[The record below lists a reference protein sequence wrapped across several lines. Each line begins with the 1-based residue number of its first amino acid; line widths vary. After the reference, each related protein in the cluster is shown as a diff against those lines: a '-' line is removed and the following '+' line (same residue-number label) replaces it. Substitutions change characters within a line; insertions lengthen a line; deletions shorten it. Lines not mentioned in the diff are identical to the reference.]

1 MASPQEG
8 LSGGRPLL
16 FHTLASL
23 IDQALLSALNLALGL
38 VLIRLATKTTYGI
51 YSQIFVAG
59 IFAATL
65 LDALITGPM
74 TTLAPG
80 RTPAQRHSMVAFL
93 YRFQLRASA
102 LMALVFGAGA
112 AVLAALFAPEVDPL
126 WLGLGFAV
134 YVFAGALRE
143 YRRSVGFIEG
153 QSPQVL
159 LMDLGYAVA
168 AALGA
173 ALLAWRGWLDVP
185 AIFMVLGA
193 ANLVALLKPARWM
206 HNRPEAGAEADS
218 LAPADE
224 RVAYRAAVGA
234 IWQRGRW
241 AMPGALVA
249 WATNYGYLYI
259 SAAALGAAAA
269 ADLNASRLLLMPIA
283 LSVTA
288 WSRVVRPVASRLFA
302 AHHWHALD
310 KLTWA
315 SVAGIE
321 LLTMLYV
328 ALLWW
333 ALPWLEQ
340 HVLGAKYAGMEPL
353 ILAWGGYFAVN
364 AARWIGSS
372 WLTSNDSYAILLI
385 SGVVSLVIMLVA
397 TAVLLPLYGIW
408 GAILALVVVETV
420 DLVLI
425 WGWMLPLTRRH
436 ARSQKAA
443 VSDPAAQS

>member
-1 MASPQEG
+1 MASPQKG

-23 IDQALLSALNLALGL
+23 IDQALLSALNLVLGL

-80 RTPAQRHSMVAFL
+80 QTPVQRHRLVVFL

-102 LMALVFGAGA
+102 LMALLFGACA
-112 AVLAALFAPEVDPL
+112 AMLAVLFAPEVDPL

-159 LMDLGYAVA
+159 LMDLGYAVL

-173 ALLAWRGWLDVP
+173 ALLAYRGWLNVP
-185 AIFMVLGA
+185 AIFMVLGT
-193 ANLVALLKPARWM
+193 ANFVVLLKPARWM
-206 HNRPEAGAEADS
+206 QSGSQADGKALTPSAE
-218 LAPADE
+218 
-224 RVAYRAAVGA
+224 RQAYRAAVGA

-288 WSRVVRPVASRLFA
+288 WSRVARPVASRLFA

-315 SVAGIE
+315 SVACIE
-321 LLTMLYV
+321 LLTVVYV

-340 HVLGAKYAGMEPL
+340 HVLGTKYAGLEPL

-385 SGVVSLVIMLVA
+385 SGVASLVIMLIA
-397 TAVLLPLYGIW
+397 TAVLLPRYGIW
-408 GAILALVVVETV
+408 GAILALVVVEAV

-425 WGWMLPLTRRH
+425 WGWMLPHTRRQ
-436 ARSQKAA
+436 ARSLKAA
-443 VSDPAAQS
+443 VSDTAAQP